1 MGKGALYVNKMNELT
16 QEFHYADPVTKIRIN
31 DIFNTIFFMVQLWN
45 RKTEKI
51 LEHLTKNYVGY
62 TQKFSPP
69 LPWAV
74 MRYTAYPMLIVQKV
88 YKMCQQHQHSNKPTM
103 RQMLYAW
110 LPFDKSGKPTK
121 IDVTPKESD
130 YRRNKQIDQ
139 LTKLTSMEIP
149 TGDDWTINLPKELL
163 DLMIIWTSKI
173 TRQKLQNML
182 T

>member
-1 MGKGALYVNKMNELT
+1 
-16 QEFHYADPVTKIRIN
+16 
-31 DIFNTIFFMVQLWN
+31 
-45 RKTEKI
+45 
-51 LEHLTKNYVGY
+51 
-62 TQKFSPP
+62 
-69 LPWAV
+69 
-74 MRYTAYPMLIVQKV
+74 
-88 YKMCQQHQHSNKPTM
+88 M

-163 DLMIIWTSKI
+163 DVMII
-173 TRQKLQNML
+173 
-182 T
+182 